1 MKKAIVL
8 IQYSTIVFIYLL
20 FFSFGLNSCL
30 TSKGMSTATIP
41 VVKNFKLERYLGT
54 WYEIARL
61 PNSFEKNLDYVTAT
75 YTLRDDGKI
84 KVLNK
89 GFNAEKNSWKE
100 VTGKA
105 WIPDSR
111 IPARLRVS
119 FFWIF
124 SSDYKIIALDTENYL
139 YSMVTSNTKKYLW
152 ILCRTPEMDA
162 GVYTK
167 LVEKAYNYGFEVY
180 KLYKV
185 DQ

>member
-1 MKKAIVL
+1 ML
-8 IQYSTIVFIYLL
+8 IQKLTVVFILIVI
-20 FFSFGLNSCL
+20 FSFGLTGCF
-30 TSKGMSTATIP
+30 TSKKMSTAKIP
-41 VVKNFKLERYLGT
+41 VVKNFNLQRYLGT

-89 GFNAEKNSWKE
+89 GFNSEKNSWKE
-100 VTGKA
+100 AIGKA
-105 WIPDSR
+105 WIPDSQ

-124 SSDYKIIALDTENYL
+124 SSDYKIIALDAENYT

-152 ILCRTPEMDA
+152 ILSRTPKMDA
-162 GVYTK
+162 EVYTK
-167 LVEKAYNYGFEVY
+167 LVEMAYDYGFEVD

-185 DQ
+185 NQL

>member
-1 MKKAIVL
+1 ML
-8 IQYSTIVFIYLL
+8 IQKLTVVFIFIV
-20 FFSFGLNSCL
+20 FFSFGLNSCF
-30 TSKGMSTATIP
+30 TTKRMSTATIP
-41 VVKNFKLERYLGT
+41 VVENLNLERYLGT

-75 YTLRDDGKI
+75 YTLRGDGKI

-89 GFNAEKNSWKE
+89 GFNSEKNSWKE
-100 VTGKA
+100 ATGKA
-105 WIPDSR
+105 WIPDSQ

-124 SSDYKIIALDTENYL
+124 SSDYKIIALDAENYM

-152 ILCRTPEMDA
+152 ILSRTPKMDSE
-162 GVYTK
+162 VYTK
-167 LVEKAYNYGFEVY
+167 LVEKAYDYGFEVD

-185 DQ
+185 NQL